1 MRIAIDTPP
10 VRSLSANEKMVYQ
23 FLKEG
28 YTPQEIG
35 ERMKIP
41 VGRGFFQDNLHD
53 VPNDTVCLLIS
64 KIREKGWNIPNDN
77 KEEDEMPRPSRFSAE
92 EKRSIVTEYKAGA
105 TMTKIAE
112 KYGAS
117 KSMIHYIVQDYKEHG
132 EAAFAPAI
140 TDEELERAY
149 GNDTPCYEVTGDTDM
164 EAYMADRNKKEP
176 ATAATETGSE
186 QETCED
192 IPADIIPENPE
203 DVKPES
209 EENAEPL
216 IPQAVIEACWG
227 RMDELRNQIAAEQAV
242 IDDWK
247 RQIAE
252 IKDFLE
258 LARIANPLGGTV

>member
-1 MRIAIDTPP
+1 MRIAIDVPP
-10 VRSLSANEKMVYQ
+10 VRPLSANEKMVYQ

-41 VGRGFFQDNLHD
+41 VGRGFFEDNVHD

-77 KEEDEMPRPSRFSAE
+77 KEEDEMQKLTE
-92 EKRSIVTEYKAGA
+92 ENKRSIITANSAGA
-105 TMTKIAE
+105 TVTSLAE
-112 KYGAS
+112 KYNVS
-117 KSMIHYIVQDYKEHG
+117 KAAIYNVIKDFNNRGETALSGETEVETKE
-132 EAAFAPAI
+132 
-140 TDEELERAY
+140 
-149 GNDTPCYEVTGDTDM
+149 
-164 EAYMADRNKKEP
+164 EP
-176 ATAATETGSE
+176 ATAATETGSK
-186 QETCED
+186 QEIVEA

-227 RMDELRNQIAAEQAV
+227 RMDELRNQIAQEQAV

-258 LARIANPLGGTV
+258 LARIANPVGGTV

>member
-1 MRIAIDTPP
+1 MRIAIDAPP

-41 VGRGFFQDNLHD
+41 VGRGFFEDNVHD

-77 KEEDEMPRPSRFSAE
+77 KEEDEMQKLTE
-92 EKRSIVTEYKAGA
+92 ENKRSIITANSAGA
-105 TMTKIAE
+105 TVTSLAE
-112 KYGAS
+112 KYNVS
-117 KSMIHYIVQDYKEHG
+117 KSAIYNVIKDFNNRGETALSGETEVETKE
-132 EAAFAPAI
+132 
-140 TDEELERAY
+140 
-149 GNDTPCYEVTGDTDM
+149 
-164 EAYMADRNKKEP
+164 EP

-186 QETCED
+186 QEIFEA
-192 IPADIIPENPE
+192 IPADIIPETEEN
-203 DVKPES
+203 VKPES
-209 EENAEPL
+209 EENDEPL
-216 IPQAVIEACWG
+216 IPQSVIEACWG
-227 RMDELRNQIAAEQAV
+227 RIDDLRNQIAQEQAV
-242 IDDWK
+242 IDDWE

>member
-1 MRIAIDTPP
+1 MRIAIDAPP

-41 VGRGFFQDNLHD
+41 VGRGFFEDNVHD

-77 KEEDEMPRPSRFSAE
+77 KEEAEMPRITLTE
-92 EKRSIVTEYKAGA
+92 EDKRSIVTANSAGA
-105 TMTKIAE
+105 TVTSLAE
-112 KYGAS
+112 KYNVS
-117 KSMIHYIVQDYKEHG
+117 KSAIYNVIKDFNNRGETALSGETEIETKE
-132 EAAFAPAI
+132 
-140 TDEELERAY
+140 
-149 GNDTPCYEVTGDTDM
+149 
-164 EAYMADRNKKEP
+164 EP

-186 QETCED
+186 QEICND

-209 EENAEPL
+209 ENAEPL
-216 IPQAVIEACWG
+216 IPQSVIEACWA
-227 RMDELRNQIAAEQAV
+227 RVDDLRHQIAAEQAV

-252 IKDFLE
+252 IKEFLE

>member
-1 MRIAIDTPP
+1 MRIAIDAPP

-41 VGRGFFQDNLHD
+41 VGRGFFEDNVHD

-77 KEEDEMPRPSRFSAE
+77 KEESEMQKLTE
-92 EKRSIVTEYKAGA
+92 ENKRSIVTANSAGA
-105 TMTKIAE
+105 TVTSLAE
-112 KYGAS
+112 KYNVS
-117 KSMIHYIVQDYKEHG
+117 KTAIYNVIKDFNNRGETALSGETEVETKE
-132 EAAFAPAI
+132 
-140 TDEELERAY
+140 
-149 GNDTPCYEVTGDTDM
+149 
-164 EAYMADRNKKEP
+164 EP

-186 QETCED
+186 QEIVEA
-192 IPADIIPENPE
+192 IPADIIPETEEN
-203 DVKPES
+203 VKPES
-209 EENAEPL
+209 EENDEPL
-216 IPQAVIEACWG
+216 IPQSVIEACWG

-242 IDDWK
+242 IDDWE

-252 IKDFLE
+252 IKEFLE

>member
-10 VRSLSANEKMVYQ
+10 VRSLSANEKMVYR

-41 VGRGFFQDNLHD
+41 VGRGFFQDNVHD

-77 KEEDEMPRPSRFSAE
+77 KEEAEMPRITLTE
-92 EKRSIVTEYKAGA
+92 EDKRSIVTANQAGA
-105 TMTKIAE
+105 SVTELAAKYNIAKGTVCNIVSEWKKRGETALSGETEVETKE
-112 KYGAS
+112 
-117 KSMIHYIVQDYKEHG
+117 
-132 EAAFAPAI
+132 
-140 TDEELERAY
+140 
-149 GNDTPCYEVTGDTDM
+149 
-164 EAYMADRNKKEP
+164 EP

-186 QETCED
+186 QEIVEA
-192 IPADIIPENPE
+192 IPADIIPGTEEN
-203 DVKPES
+203 VKPES
-209 EENAEPL
+209 EENDEPL
-216 IPQAVIEACWG
+216 IPQSVIEACWG
-227 RMDELRNQIAAEQAV
+227 RIDDLRNQIAAEQAV
-242 IDDWK
+242 IDDWE

-252 IKDFLE
+252 IKEFLE

>member
-1 MRIAIDTPP
+1 MRIAIDAPP

-41 VGRGFFQDNLHD
+41 VGRGFFEDNVHD

-77 KEEDEMPRPSRFSAE
+77 KEEAEMQKLTE
-92 EKRSIVTEYKAGA
+92 ENKRSIVTANSAGA
-105 TMTKIAE
+105 TVTSLAE
-112 KYGAS
+112 KYNVS
-117 KSMIHYIVQDYKEHG
+117 KSAIYNVIKDFNKRGETALSGETEVETKE
-132 EAAFAPAI
+132 
-140 TDEELERAY
+140 
-149 GNDTPCYEVTGDTDM
+149 
-164 EAYMADRNKKEP
+164 EP

-186 QETCED
+186 QEICED
-192 IPADIIPENPE
+192 IPTDIIPETEEN
-203 DVKPES
+203 VKPES
-209 EENAEPL
+209 EENDEPL
-216 IPQAVIEACWG
+216 IPQSVIEACWG
-227 RMDELRNQIAAEQAV
+227 RIDDLRNQIAAEQAV
-242 IDDWK
+242 IDDWE

-252 IKDFLE
+252 IKEFLE